1 NTIKYKKIIK
11 NKIEISEINAIAL
24 NFFQKRDASTIVE
37 TIKYLLDVSLND
49 ASENGNKILLAVSMD
64 KSMEFLENLSDLLV
78 DFIRLLIQEPQNKE
92 FLPLCVQF
100 LITNNSIQNDTRVLV
115 NIAKSLIIL
124 SNYQEYNDIAIGQL
138 QIMISDSD
146 DVIR

>member
-1 NTIKYKKIIK
+1 
-11 NKIEISEINAIAL
+11 
-24 NFFQKRDASTIVE
+24 
-37 TIKYLLDVSLND
+37 
-49 ASENGNKILLAVSMD
+49 ENGNKILLAVSMD

-138 QIMISDSD
+138 QIMVSDSD
-146 DVIR
+146 DIVRRKIVVLISKYSKRSDNSFKN